1 MSYGTFSSYYDS
13 LTANVDHASIA
24 DYLSTLLKEIKPD
37 CSLVAD
43 LACGT
48 GSISV
53 HLCELGYDVIG
64 VDLSPEMLSIAK
76 AKSPDSILYLCQPL
90 DELDLFGTIDA
101 SVCCL
106 DSLNHITDEFE
117 LQRTFDRISLFTEP
131 CGAFIFDVNT
141 EYKHRSILADNC
153 FVYEL
158 DDVFCVWQNST
169 DDELFT
175 DIYLDFFVPNG
186 DVYYRQSEQITERAY
201 SVDALRVMLNKSGF
215 KTVSVYDGYT
225 RNLPNEKSERLV
237 FVCIK
242 EDK

>member
-1 MSYGTFSSYYDS
+1 MSYSAFSDHYDS
-13 LTANVDHASIA
+13 LTANVDHTSMANFISE
-24 DYLSTLLKEIKPD
+24 LLKEIKPD

-53 HLCELGYDVIG
+53 CLDALGYDVIG
-64 VDLSPEMLSIAK
+64 VDISPEMLSVARE
-76 AKSPDSILYLCQPL
+76 KSPADILYLCQSL

-101 SVCCL
+101 AVCCL
-106 DSLNHITDEFE
+106 DSINHIIDEDE
-117 LQRTFDRISLFTEP
+117 LQQAFDRVSLFLEP
-131 CGAFIFDVNT
+131 DGVFIFDVNSV
-141 EYKHRSILADNC
+141 YKHTNLLADNC

-175 DIYLDFFVPNG
+175 DICLDFFIPDGV
-186 DVYYRQSEQITERAY
+186 VYHRQSEQFTERAY
-201 SVDALRVMLNKSGF
+201 PTEMLKQMLSKSGL
-215 KTVSVYDGYT
+215 KTLAVYDGYT
-225 RNLPNEKSERLV
+225 KNKPHDNSDRLV
-237 FVCIK
+237 FVCTK